1 MMVVLA
7 MNANMDVLLVVNY
20 SKSSSMEMNVDDKIL
35 AFSSGK
41 ILHIY
46 NATTL
51 ISIRNVTLN
60 FSVTGISLI

>member
-20 SKSSSMEMNVDDKIL
+20 SKSSFVEMNVDDKIL
-35 AFSSGK
+35 AFSSDK

-46 NATTL
+46 NATTF